1 MYIDTYILLS
11 QAREVIGSTLG
22 QDALT
27 SKRVTVTVTILD
39 VNDNSPKFSKA
50 QYESSMY
57 EDVGVGHPLITMTV
71 TDQDTV
77 RSYCLFLYIYILTI
91 TENKK
96 HLSKDFC
103 LYAASCVGNK
113 NVSFA
118 RHYFQ
123 GITLFLVL
131 REG

>member
-1 MYIDTYILLS
+1 MYIDTYLLPS
-11 QAREVIGSTLG
+11 QAREVIGSALG

-57 EDVGVGHPLITMTV
+57 EDVGEGHPLITMTV

-77 RSYCLFLYIYILTI
+77 RFLCL
-91 TENKK
+91 
-96 HLSKDFC
+96 
-103 LYAASCVGNK
+103 
-113 NVSFA
+113 
-118 RHYFQ
+118 
-123 GITLFLVL
+123 LF
-131 REG
+131 